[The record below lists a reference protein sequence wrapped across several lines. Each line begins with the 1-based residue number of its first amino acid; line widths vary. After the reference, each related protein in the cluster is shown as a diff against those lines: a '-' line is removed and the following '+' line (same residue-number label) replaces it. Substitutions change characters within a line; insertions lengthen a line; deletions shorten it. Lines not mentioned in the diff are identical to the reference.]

1 MASIDNAMKA
11 KLNNY
16 NLVKGSLTQMQ
27 RKKQSV
33 TSEFSVKNLD
43 RRFRGNL
50 SVRSLAD
57 VVSKDDFIQDS
68 EYMETLLVAV
78 PRYATTV
85 KLWWFINQSQERL
98 RKIGIRNMSD

>member
-1 MASIDNAMKA
+1 MISIDNALKS

-27 RKKQSV
+27 RRKTSV
-33 TSEFSVKNLD
+33 IFAHLSHCSRLIILS
-43 RRFRGNL
+43 RGNL
-50 SVRSLAD
+50 SMRDLAD

-78 PRYATTV
+78 P
-85 KLWWFINQSQERL
+85 K
-98 RKIGIRNMSD
+98 

>member
-1 MASIDNAMKA
+1 MSIDNALKS

-27 RKKQSV
+27 RKKTSV
-33 TSEFSVKNLD
+33 ILFEHYSCLMILS
-43 RRFRGNL
+43 RGNL

-57 VVSKDDFIQDS
+57 VVSKEDFIQDS

-78 PRYATTV
+78 P
-85 KLWWFINQSQERL
+85 K
-98 RKIGIRNMSD
+98 